1 MPARPLG
8 LCLWICTFAIFITY
22 LWPFHLFSYPGPKFL
37 SSVSS
42 PQIVRWGLFSSLSL
56 LSILSLL
63 FYPFLLPLN
72 ICSLLSLSATLCSL
86 VFQTLMGL
94 STESMILYNGTY
106 EAQWCLYKHHSGA
119 LENSCTSEIRPA
131 QNVLILITCILYHL
145 LSKFHFILLDKFC

>member
-1 MPARPLG
+1 MRAFLFPLSP
-8 LCLWICTFAIFITY
+8 LYT
-22 LWPFHLFSYPGPKFL
+22 L
-37 SSVSS
+37 SSVLPIPPS
-42 PQIVRWGLFSSLSL
+42 PQHL
-56 LSILSLL
+56 LSS
-63 FYPFLLPLN
+63 
-72 ICSLLSLSATLCSL
+72 LSLSATLCSL